1 MSYFCGR
8 FSTLCFAWF
17 WGAAIQPSVLLGFG
31 VLQQKRRH
39 LSGTVFRT
47 YNIKSAYSM
56 SPSSLSCFSNA
67 FLASSLVLNAPSA

>member
-1 MSYFCGR
+1 MSYVIFLWKIFNPLFC
-8 FSTLCFAWF
+8 L
-17 WGAAIQPSVLLGFG
+17 VLGCCNK
-31 VLQQKRRH
+31 KRRH
-39 LSGTVFRT
+39 LIGTVFRT